1 VRPWDKSWQP
11 SIDEAREALNDEC
24 TSWIDYVLH
33 AACCEHG
40 FHNGVRDQGRE
51 GVTLE
56 YFIKHANAIE
66 AGLSPAHVV
75 ALRIY
80 TTHLFKYL
88 NGPLRDD
95 SYGHEKKPHP
105 LPITM
110 SYLTEGIKKLR
121 AVYVTQAKEEA
132 TSTVRLWRGMRNLDV
147 GDKFLADRRGGTEV
161 APMSTTTDM
170 SVAVHYGL
178 SEGSLLF
185 LLKVDN
191 FMQYGADLQWLSAFP
206 AEAEVLYPPLTY
218 LQPTGR
224 TQMVTVGDNNFK
236 VVEVTPNIP

>member
-1 VRPWDKSWQP
+1 MCSSDLR
-11 SIDEAREALNDEC
+11 AALNDEC
-24 TSWIDYVLH
+24 LSWIDYVLN
-33 AACCEHG
+33 AACCEHA
-40 FHNGVRDQGRE
+40 FHNGVRDKGRAS
-51 GVTLE
+51 VTLA
-56 YFIKHANAIE
+56 YFITHANAIE

-185 LLKVDN
+185 LLKLRRCGDSD
-191 FMQYGADLQWLSAFP
+191 MMTALAQMRRRWTTSCSTAPTCSGS
-206 AEAEVLYPPLTY
+206 PPSRPRPRCSTR
-218 LQPTGR
+218 P
-224 TQMVTVGDNNFK
+224 
-236 VVEVTPNIP
+236 